1 PDEAHGDAPGDHS
14 LRDARARAGR
24 NARVSAHLP
33 SVPAAADDAA
43 GLPALPRG
51 SWHEAGAGARRG
63 LPHRPGPVRENPP
76 PRRAGEPMSGEPSN
90 DMRTTET
97 ETREP
102 EGARSI
108 CLTPAAVTYVKRIR
122 GNEGKEGQA
131 LRIGVKA
138 GGCSGYSYFL

>member
-1 PDEAHGDAPGDHS
+1 
-14 LRDARARAGR
+14 
-24 NARVSAHLP
+24 
-33 SVPAAADDAA
+33 
-43 GLPALPRG
+43 
-51 SWHEAGAGARRG
+51 
-63 LPHRPGPVRENPP
+63 
-76 PRRAGEPMSGEPSN
+76 MSGEPSN

-108 CLTPAAVTYVKRIR
+108 CLTPAAVAYVKRIR

-138 GGCSGYSYFL
+138 GGCSGYSYFLGFTTERRGSDTVLEYEDLTVYIDPRSLEVLAGTDIDYQRGLLGTGIQFKNPRVKKTCGCGDSFTL